1 MRIGL
6 IERTMFAVMASAC
19 IKELRKE
26 HAEWDGRAIRGE
38 ARRRFKRMLRETPS
52 IGSYRS
58 NCWKMNLVGGA
69 VWFSLYEADLVG
81 WSAGVGGL
89 AHPRTSS
96 STFTSA
102 STTL

>member
-6 IERTMFAVMASAC
+6 IERAMFAVMASAC
-19 IKELRKE
+19 IKEFRKE

-69 VWFSLYEADLVG
+69 VWFSLYEAVEELYG
-81 WSAGVGGL
+81 RMSGELYGKICNATYAIPFRL
-89 AHPRTSS
+89 
-96 STFTSA
+96 
-102 STTL
+102 